1 MANKVEQSCMA
12 RGAVEV
18 QIWRGGGR
26 EGIIDSTERSRRLY
40 FGLLIV
46 GYLLF
51 RSE

>member
-1 MANKVEQSCMA
+1 MRQRSS
-12 RGAVEV
+12 VEV

-40 FGLLIV
+40 FGRLIV